1 MFRALGSL
9 TSFSEHSLD
18 SMSYKVTTICYPANC
33 FTYIH
38 SSDVMGS
45 VFFFFLSPMVWN
57 LQIVDVVSNVY
68 VNTHKITGYHNL
80 DFYNSF
86 VGVQISSL
94 STL

>member
-1 MFRALGSL
+1 MLPCKLFYL
-9 TSFSEHSLD
+9 
-18 SMSYKVTTICYPANC
+18 
-33 FTYIH
+33 H

-45 VFFFFLSPMVWN
+45 VFFFLCVSPMVWN

-80 DFYNSF
+80 DFYDSF

-94 STL
+94 TTL